1 MHFSN
6 NIPFRSPK
14 KKDVFFAEKQTYYA
28 FPSSYTFRLWIDNK
42 KEKLFFCGEEIA
54 AGQTIKI
61 FLVAKLLYNL
71 NLNV

>member
-6 NIPFRSPK
+6 NIPYRSPK
-14 KKDVFFAEKQTYYA
+14 KKDVFLQKNKLITH
-28 FPSSYTFRLWIDNK
+28 FPLLILFVYGLTA